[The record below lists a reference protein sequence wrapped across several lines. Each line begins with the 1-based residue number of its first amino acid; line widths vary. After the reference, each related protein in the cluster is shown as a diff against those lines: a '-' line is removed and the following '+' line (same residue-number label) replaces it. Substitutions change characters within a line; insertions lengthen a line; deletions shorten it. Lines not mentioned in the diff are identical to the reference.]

1 MDITPT
7 PSHTP
12 KWRVEGKV
20 ERGDIGPLC
29 PLLRQRMEVHF
40 NTNFFLAVRF
50 FSEKIG
56 IRNSHML
63 TSILKELL
71 P

>member
-20 ERGDIGPLC
+20 ENGDIGPLS
-29 PLLRQRMEVHF
+29 PTLRQRMEIHF
-40 NTNFFLAVRF
+40 KNENERVPLDPINVV
-50 FSEKIG
+50 
-56 IRNSHML
+56 
-63 TSILKELL
+63 
-71 P
+71 